1 MNSEVNK
8 IPTCVKVVF
17 LTPVIGTVILVSVLI
32 TNTIVISQNKYSWD
46 EVKPLNSEVKWI
58 LDQERVLE
66 RGLRLA
72 EALKIKT
79 ISWEENKQEKE
90 EFHKLHEH
98 IRNSKKDDNLL
109 ENKISYL
116 TT

>member
-46 EVKPLNSEVKWI
+46 EVKPLNSEGKWI

-79 ISWEENKQEKE
+79 ISWEENKQEKD
-90 EFHKLHEH
+90 EFLKLHEY
-98 IRNSKKDDNLL
+98 IRNSKVDRNLKG
-109 ENKISYL
+109 NVS
-116 TT
+116 